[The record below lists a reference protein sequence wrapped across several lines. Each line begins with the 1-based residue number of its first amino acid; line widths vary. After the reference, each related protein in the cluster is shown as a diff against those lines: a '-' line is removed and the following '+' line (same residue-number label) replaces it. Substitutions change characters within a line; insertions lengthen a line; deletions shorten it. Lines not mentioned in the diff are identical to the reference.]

1 VLNWILETRTDK
13 YSEMCWIK
21 RYREKLGSSNVLNI
35 EDGSIVEDLPSR
47 TITLWKDNQTTTQKA
62 IVALKTKY
70 SIRNLNRL
78 NEMLYFYIKDNQ

>member
-1 VLNWILETRTDK
+1 VLNWILETRPDK
-13 YSEMCWIK
+13 YSEMYWIG
-21 RYREKLGSSNVLNI
+21 RYREKIGSSNVLNV
-35 EDGSIVEDLPSR
+35 EDGSIVEELPSR

-70 SIRNLNRL
+70 SVRNLNRL